1 MAANDNEIAEL
12 IVLARAGDATAL
24 GKLLDLHRD
33 YLRGLAAQQLNPKLQ
48 GRLDDSDV
56 IQQTCLSVHKQIGGF
71 TGNDPAEFVA
81 WLRLIHERNI
91 HNAARDQLQVQKR
104 AAGREETLEP
114 ADFAGRQAT
123 PSQIVMRDEEAT
135 RLKQAMQ
142 LLPEGEREVVRL
154 RYFEGWPLSQIAE
167 HLGLTQNAVAWQLR
181 RSMKSMKKHLK
192 DDASYY

>member
-1 MAANDNEIAEL
+1 MAASNSEIVDL
-12 IVLARAGDATAL
+12 IPKARAGDGEAL
-24 GKLLDLHRD
+24 GRQLDLHRD
-33 YLRGLAAQQLNPKLQ
+33 YLRGLTAQQLNPKLQ

-71 TGNDPAEFVA
+71 LGNDPAEFVA

-114 ADFAGRQAT
+114 ADFAGQQTT

-135 RLKQAMQ
+135 RLKQAMP
-142 LLPEGEREVVRL
+142 LLPDNEREVVRL
-154 RYFEGWPLSQIAE
+154 RYFEGWSLPQIAE
-167 HLGLTQNAVAWQLR
+167 HLGLTQDAVAWQLR

-192 DDASYY
+192 DDAS